1 MNLKVAMV
9 SLGCPKN
16 QVDAE
21 AMLKTLSDAGAVIG
35 VEEAE
40 ADAIIINT
48 CGFIESA
55 KEEAIENILEA
66 AAYKKEGN
74 CKALIVTGCLA
85 ERYKDDI
92 TEEIPEVD
100 VVVGIGSNKDIAKIV
115 QEAVNGAKANHYGAK
130 DALPLDGERIL
141 GGYPFSAYLKIS
153 DGCNNCC
160 TYCAIPLIRGKM
172 RSRTIESC
180 VAEATRLVK
189 NGVREIVVVAQDT
202 TAYGEDIY
210 GEAKL
215 PELLTELCKIEG
227 LHWIRVLY
235 TYPERITDKLLNVM
249 AREEKI
255 VKYLDIPF
263 QHIDGDILKR
273 MNRKGDK
280 DSITALIAKI
290 RKAVPGITL
299 RTTFIVG
306 FPGESEEQFSAL
318 HQFIKDTRFERL
330 GCFTYSAEEDT
341 PAALFDGQI
350 EPQLKEDRMSLIMD
364 SQMIISAEKNE
375 ERIGETVEVLVEGY
389 DDYLKCY
396 FGRTGADAP
405 EVDGKIFFY
414 ATRPLEFGEFVTVAV
429 NDSIEYD
436 LLGEMCDESAQ

>member
-1 MNLKVAMV
+1 MGKKVAMV

-21 AMLKTLSDAGAVIG
+21 VMLKLLSDGGFTVG
-35 VEEAE
+35 VEESE

-48 CGFIESA
+48 CGFIEDA
-55 KEEAIENILEA
+55 KKEAIENILEA

-74 CKALIVTGCLA
+74 LKALVVTGCLA

-100 VVVGIGSNKDIAKIV
+100 LVVGIGSNKDIAKLV
-115 QEAVNGAKANHYGAK
+115 EGVVNGNIKNSYGPK
-130 DALPLDGERIL
+130 EALPLDEKRIL

-153 DGCNNCC
+153 DGCNNRC

-180 VAEATRLVK
+180 VAEAKELALG
-189 NGVREIVVVAQDT
+189 GVRELVVVAQDT

-215 PELLTELCKIEG
+215 PELLNELCKIEE

-235 TYPERITDKLLNVM
+235 TYPERITDELLEVIN
-249 AREEKI
+249 REKKI
-255 VKYLDIPF
+255 AKYLDIPL
-263 QHIDGDILKR
+263 QHIDGEILRK
-273 MNRKGDK
+273 MNRRGNEG
-280 DSITALIAKI
+280 SIRALIQKI
-290 RKAVPGITL
+290 RERVKDVTI
-299 RTTFIVG
+299 RTTFITG
-306 FPGESEEQFSAL
+306 FPGESDEQFATL
-318 HQFIKDTRFERL
+318 HSFVKEMRFERL

-341 PAALFDGQI
+341 PAAEFDGQVD
-350 EPQLKEDRMSLIMD
+350 EQVKQDRMNLIMD
-364 SQMIISAEKNE
+364 SQMTISAEKNNE
-375 ERIGETVEVLVEGY
+375 KIGKVAEVLVEGY

-396 FGRTGADAP
+396 FGRTMADAP
-405 EVDGKIFFY
+405 DVDGKIFFL
-414 ATRPLEFGEFVTVAV
+414 ATRPLTFGEFVKVQV

>member
-1 MNLKVAMV
+1 MKKIAMV

-21 AMLKTLSDAGAVIG
+21 VMLKSLADAGFIIG

-74 CKALIVTGCLA
+74 LKALIVTGCLA

-115 QEAVNGAKANHYGAK
+115 SEALDGKKKNHFGK
-130 DALPLDGERIL
+130 KSDLSLDGERIL
-141 GGYPFSAYLKIS
+141 GSYPFTAYLKIA

-180 VAEATRLVK
+180 VKEAEKLVEG
-189 NGVREIVVVAQDT
+189 GVREIVVVAQDT
-202 TAYGEDIY
+202 TAYGEDLY
-210 GEAKL
+210 GESKL
-215 PELLTELCKIEG
+215 PELLEELSKIEK
-227 LHWIRVLY
+227 LKWIRVLY
-235 TYPERITDKLLNVM
+235 TYPERITDKLLNVIN
-249 AREEKI
+249 ENEKI
-255 VKYLDIPF
+255 VKYLDIPL
-263 QHIDGDILKR
+263 QHINGDILKR
-273 MNRKGDK
+273 MNRKGDRK
-280 DSITALIAKI
+280 SITALIEKI
-290 RKAVPGITL
+290 RSKVEGITL
-299 RTTFIVG
+299 RTTFITG
-306 FPGESEEQFSAL
+306 FPGETEEQFAEL

-330 GCFTYSAEEDT
+330 GCFAYSPEEDT
-341 PAALFDGQI
+341 VAATFDGQI
-350 EPQLKEDRMSLIMD
+350 DAQTKEDRLSLIMD
-364 SQMIISAEKNE
+364 DQMVISAEKNE
-375 ERIGETVEVLVEGY
+375 EKIGERVTVLVEGY

-396 FGRTGADAP
+396 FGRTPFDAP
-405 EVDGKIFFY
+405 EVDGKIFFF
-414 ATRPLEFGEFVTVAV
+414 ATRPLNFGEFVDVTV

>member
-1 MNLKVAMV
+1 MKKIAMV

-21 AMLKTLSDAGAVIG
+21 VMLKSLNDAGFIIG
-35 VEEAE
+35 AEEAE

-66 AAYKKEGN
+66 AAYKKDGN
-74 CKALIVTGCLA
+74 LKALIVTGCLA

-100 VVVGIGSNKDIAKIV
+100 VVVGIGSNKDIVKIV
-115 QEAVNGAKANHYGAK
+115 SEALDGKKENYFGKK
-130 DALPLDGERIL
+130 SDLSLDGERIL
-141 GGYPFSAYLKIS
+141 GGYPFTAYLKIA

-180 VAEATRLVK
+180 VKEAQKLVEG
-189 NGVREIVVVAQDT
+189 GVREIVVVAQDT
-202 TAYGEDIY
+202 TAYGEDLY
-210 GEAKL
+210 GESKL
-215 PELLTELCKIEG
+215 PELLVELSKIEK
-227 LHWIRVLY
+227 LKWIRVLY
-235 TYPERITDKLLNVM
+235 TYPERITDKLLDVIN
-249 AREEKI
+249 ENEKI
-255 VKYLDIPF
+255 VKYLDIPL
-263 QHIDGDILKR
+263 QHINGDILKR

-280 DSITALIAKI
+280 ESITKLIEKI
-290 RKAVPGITL
+290 RSKVKGITL
-299 RTTFIVG
+299 RTTFITG
-306 FPGESEEQFSAL
+306 FPGETEEQFSEL

-330 GCFTYSAEEDT
+330 GCFAYSPEEDT
-341 PAALFDGQI
+341 MAATFENQI
-350 EPQLKEDRMSLIMD
+350 DAQTKEDRMSLIMD
-364 SQMIISAEKNE
+364 DQMVISAEKNE
-375 ERIGETVEVLVEGY
+375 ERIGERVTVLVEGY

-396 FGRTGADAP
+396 FGRTPFDAP

-414 ATRPLEFGEFVTVAV
+414 ATRPLNFGEFVDVTV

>member
-1 MNLKVAMV
+1 MNKKIAMV

-21 AMLKTLSDAGAVIG
+21 MMLSLLSKAGFTIG
-35 VEEAE
+35 APEAE

-48 CGFIESA
+48 CGFIEEA
-55 KEEAIENILEA
+55 KREAIENILEA

-100 VVVGIGSNKDIAKIV
+100 MVVGIGSNKDIAKLTADAI
-115 QEAVNGAKANHYGAK
+115 EGNLRNSYGSK
-130 DALPLDGERIL
+130 EDLNLSGDRIL
-141 GGYPFSAYLKIS
+141 GGYPFSAYLKIA

-172 RSRTIESC
+172 RSRTIEDC
-180 VAEATRLVK
+180 VEEAKKLVLD
-189 NGVREIVVVAQDT
+189 GVREIVVVAQDT

-210 GEAKL
+210 GDSKL
-215 PELLTELCKIEG
+215 PELLTELCKIEK
-227 LHWIRVLY
+227 LRWVRILY
-235 TYPERITDKLLNVM
+235 TYPERITDKLLDVI
-249 AREEKI
+249 AKEDKI
-255 VKYLDIPF
+255 VKYLDIPL
-263 QHIDGDILKR
+263 QHVDGDILKR
-273 MNRKGDK
+273 MNRKGNK
-280 DSITALIAKI
+280 ESLTALIEKI
-290 RKAVPGITL
+290 REKIKGVTI
-299 RTTFIVG
+299 RTTFITG
-306 FPGESEEQFSAL
+306 FPGEDDKQFETL
-318 HQFIKDTRFERL
+318 HQFVKDMRFERL
-330 GCFTYSAEEDT
+330 GCFTYSPEEDT
-341 PAALFDGQI
+341 MAATFENQI
-350 EPQLKEDRMSLIMD
+350 DEQIKQDRMSLIMD
-364 SQMIISAEKNE
+364 TQMSVSAEKNE
-375 ERIGETVEVLVEGY
+375 EKVGQITEVLVEGY

-405 EVDGKIFFY
+405 EVDGKIFFF
-414 ATRPLEFGEFVTVAV
+414 ATRPLTFGEFVKVQI

>member
-1 MNLKVAMV
+1 MKKVAVV

-21 AMLKTLSDAGAVIG
+21 VMLKTLSDAGFIIG
-35 VEEAE
+35 AEESE

-66 AAYKKEGN
+66 ASYKKDGN
-74 CKALIVTGCLA
+74 LKALIVTGCLA

-100 VVVGIGSNKDIAKIV
+100 VVVGLGSNKDIAKIV
-115 QEAVNGAKANHYGAK
+115 T
-130 DALPLDGERIL
+130 DALDGKKENRYGEKTDLDLDGDRIL
-141 GGYPFSAYLKIS
+141 GGYPFTAYLKIA

-180 VAEATRLVK
+180 VKEAEKLALD
-189 NGVREIVVVAQDT
+189 GVREIVVVAQDT
-202 TAYGEDIY
+202 TAYGEDLY
-210 GEAKL
+210 GESKL
-215 PELLTELCKIEG
+215 PELLTELSKIEK
-227 LHWIRVLY
+227 LKWIRVLY
-235 TYPERITDKLLNVM
+235 TYPERITDKLLDVIN
-249 AREEKI
+249 ENEKI
-255 VKYLDIPF
+255 VKYLDIPL
-263 QHIDGDILKR
+263 QHVNADILKR

-280 DSITALIAKI
+280 ESIEKLIKKI
-290 RKAVPGITL
+290 RSKVNGITI
-299 RTTFIVG
+299 RTTFITG
-306 FPGESEEQFSAL
+306 FPGETDEQFSEL

-330 GCFTYSAEEDT
+330 GCFSYSPEEDT
-341 PAALFDGQI
+341 PAANFDNQI
-350 EPQLKEDRMSLIMD
+350 DAQTKEDRMSLIMD
-364 SQMIISAEKNE
+364 DQMEISRQKNE
-375 ERIGETVEVLVEGY
+375 EKIGETFTVLVEGY

-396 FGRTGADAP
+396 FGRTYADAP
-405 EVDGKIFFY
+405 EVDGKIFFF
-414 ATRPLEFGEFVTVAV
+414 ATRPLNFGEFVDVTV

-436 LLGEMCDESAQ
+436 LLGEMCDEFTK

>member
-1 MNLKVAMV
+1 MKKIAMV

-21 AMLKTLSDAGAVIG
+21 VMLKSLADAGFAIG

-66 AAYKKEGN
+66 AAYKKDGN
-74 CKALIVTGCLA
+74 LKALIVTGCLA

-115 QEAVNGAKANHYGAK
+115 SEAINGRKENHYGPK
-130 DALPLDGERIL
+130 SDLNLDGDRIL
-141 GGYPFSAYLKIS
+141 GGYPFTAYLKIAE
-153 DGCNNCC
+153 GCNNCY

-180 VAEATRLVK
+180 VKEAEKLVL

-202 TAYGEDIY
+202 TAYGEDLY
-210 GEAKL
+210 GESKL
-215 PELLTELCKIEG
+215 PELLTQLSHIEK
-227 LHWIRVLY
+227 LKWIRVLY
-235 TYPERITDKLLNVM
+235 TYPERITDKLLEVINQN
-249 AREEKI
+249 EKI
-255 VKYLDIPF
+255 VKYLDIPL
-263 QHIDGDILKR
+263 QHVNGDILKR

-280 DSITALIAKI
+280 ESITALIEKI
-290 RKAVPGITL
+290 RSKVEGITI
-299 RTTFIVG
+299 RTTFITG
-306 FPGESEEQFSAL
+306 FPGETDQQFAEL

-330 GCFTYSAEEDT
+330 GCFAYSPEEDT
-341 PAALFDGQI
+341 MASTFEDQI
-350 EPQLKEDRMSLIMD
+350 DAQTKQDRMSLIMND
-364 SQMIISAEKNE
+364 QMLISAQKNE
-375 ERIGETVEVLVEGY
+375 EKIGQTVTVLVEGY

-396 FGRTGADAP
+396 FGRTPFDAP
-405 EVDGKIFFY
+405 EVDGKIFFF
-414 ATRPLEFGEFVTVAV
+414 ATRPLIFGEFVEVTV

>member
-1 MNLKVAMV
+1 MKKIAMV

-21 AMLKTLSDAGAVIG
+21 VMLKSLSDAGFIIG

-74 CKALIVTGCLA
+74 LKALIVTGCLA

-100 VVVGIGSNKDIAKIV
+100 VVVGIGKNKDIAEIV
-115 QEAVNGAKANHYGAK
+115 EQALNGEKQNQYAPKCELSLEG
-130 DALPLDGERIL
+130 DRIL
-141 GGYPFSAYLKIS
+141 GGYPFTAYLKVA

-180 VAEATRLVK
+180 VKEAQTLADS
-189 NGVREIVVVAQDT
+189 GVREIVVVAQDT
-202 TAYGEDIY
+202 TAYGEDLY
-210 GEAKL
+210 GESKL
-215 PELLTELCKIEG
+215 AELLTELSNIEK
-227 LHWIRVLY
+227 LKWIRVLY
-235 TYPERITDKLLNVM
+235 TYPERITDKLLKVIN
-249 AREEKI
+249 ENEKI
-255 VKYLDIPF
+255 VKYLDIPL
-263 QHIDGDILKR
+263 QHVNGEILKK

-280 DSITALIAKI
+280 ESLTALIEKI
-290 RKAVPGITL
+290 RNSVEGITI
-299 RTTFIVG
+299 RTTFITG
-306 FPGESEEQFSAL
+306 FPGETEEQFSEL
-318 HQFIKDTRFERL
+318 HQFIKDIRFERL
-330 GCFTYSAEEDT
+330 GCFAYSPEEDT
-341 PAALFDGQI
+341 PAANFDNQI
-350 EPQLKEDRMSLIMD
+350 DNQTKEDRLSLIMD
-364 SQMIISAEKNE
+364 DQMVISAEKNE
-375 ERIGETVEVLVEGY
+375 EKIGQRVTVLVEGY

-396 FGRTGADAP
+396 FGRTPADAP
-405 EVDGKIFFY
+405 EVDGKIFFF
-414 ATRPLEFGEFVTVAV
+414 ATRPLNFGEFVDVTV

-436 LLGEMCDESAQ
+436 LLGEMCDESTK